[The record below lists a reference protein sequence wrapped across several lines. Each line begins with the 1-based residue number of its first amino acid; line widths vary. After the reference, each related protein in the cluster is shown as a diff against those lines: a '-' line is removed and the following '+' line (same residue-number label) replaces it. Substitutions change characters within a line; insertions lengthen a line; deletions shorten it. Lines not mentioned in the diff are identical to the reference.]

1 MWPVRAW
8 ASTDA
13 TRAATARSASSAS
26 ATACSIKTV
35 PEWTAP
41 RMMALRAACRSWV
54 AARSRRPASRARA
67 AAISMTG
74 PDGSPSTVGNAA
86 RIDRAT
92 TARRGSDQHPVHRVA
107 DQGVSELDPI
117 KCGNGLHQCGE
128 PGCSSAVV
136 GSQNNDAGAW
146 PPCWPVTVPGRCS
159 STGAA
164 SSTCGRC
171 PASRNPWYL
180 WPLIAL
186 VWTDADGTH
195 ALADADDPALRVASG
210 PDALWHLAAAVA
222 AGRSGDTPTAE
233 GHLRRAELGFGVLP
247 GFTGYRHI
255 GLRIAAEAAVRD
267 GWGEPGRWLTDA
279 ETWST
284 SKGFDGFAADC
295 RALQRRAGVPQRR
308 RGRGATAVPAA
319 LVALGIT
326 TGNTPAASTPPGI
339 RIR

>member
-1 MWPVRAW
+1 
-8 ASTDA
+8 
-13 TRAATARSASSAS
+13 
-26 ATACSIKTV
+26 
-35 PEWTAP
+35 
-41 RMMALRAACRSWV
+41 MMALRAACRSWV

-326 TGNTPAASTPPGI
+326 TGNTPAASTPPRI

>member
-1 MWPVRAW
+1 MYWFSRAAGVAERHGLSLWRARALHELATVSLLRDLSLNDLHQARQAALDAGAAGLLASVDFHIAAIHGVRFEPDLALAAGGRCLAEARRIGVVRQQAW
-8 ASTDA
+8 RWILIGQAHA
-13 TRAATARSASSAS
+13 CAGHRLQAATAAHEAVRLAPGDAEIAGLASGAYGVAS
-26 ATACSIKTV
+26 LLAGD
-35 PEWTAP
+35 
-41 RMMALRAACRSWV
+41 
-54 AARSRRPASRARA
+54 RAR
-67 AAISMTG
+67 
-74 PDGSPSTVGNAA
+74 
-86 RIDRAT
+86 
-92 TARRGSDQHPVHRVA
+92 
-107 DQGVSELDPI
+107 
-117 KCGNGLHQCGE
+117 
-128 PGCSSAVV
+128 
-136 GSQNNDAGAW
+136 
-146 PPCWPVTVPGRCS
+146 RCS

-164 SSTCGRC
+164 SSTCAAAPHPVTPR
-171 PASRNPWYL
+171 YL